1 LRLRDLVRKDLAEL
15 FVSRAWWLVL
25 TCIGLLTGATFI
37 QAVNTY
43 AEASG
48 IGGGAAAL
56 PQALSPLDGILVPTL
71 GAYDLAIM
79 LLFPFVAIRLVSAEK
94 SSSALKLMLQ
104 WPASR
109 GAHVASKAI
118 ALVIAWLVSLVPFA
132 IALIMWRSYGGHL
145 NAAETTNLLA
155 GYTLRYL
162 LTMSVACAAAAIM
175 TGAANAAVVVLALT
189 IGTWALDFLAAG
201 RGGFVQALASYTP
214 AALLRSFE
222 RGLLRADVSLV
233 LITLTVAFFNLTA
246 IFLDLGARTRSL
258 VKRTLMCVAIAIVFA
273 TAFSLVRT
281 SADVSE
287 NRRNSF
293 SEPDQRALANIRGP
307 LRLTI
312 YLASEDPRMND
323 FQNNVLIKL
332 NRSMRVE
339 ARYPLEGR
347 TGLFEDR
354 YGEIDYQLAGKSAT
368 NRSTTEE
375 IVLDTIYALAG
386 VTPPQRPESDYAGYP
401 LAKKPRG
408 AAWMFFVAWPIL
420 VVVVRVR
427 RYARDDT

>member
-1 LRLRDLVRKDLAEL
+1 LRLLDVIRKDLAEL
-15 FVSRAWWLVL
+15 FVSRAYWLVL
-25 TCIGLLTGATFI
+25 ASVGLLTGATFI

-56 PQALSPLDGILVPTL
+56 PQALSPLDGIFVPTL

-104 WPASR
+104 WPVSR

-118 ALVIAWLVSLVPFA
+118 VLVIAWLVSLVPFA

-145 NAAETTNLLA
+145 NAAETINLLA

-175 TGAANAAVVVLALT
+175 PGAANAAVVVLALT

-222 RGLLRADVSLV
+222 RGLVRADVSLV
-233 LITLTVAFFNLTA
+233 LITLTVTFFALTA
-246 IFLDLGARTRSL
+246 IFLDLGARTRTL
-258 VKRTLMCVAIAIVFA
+258 VARTVACLAIASVLA
-273 TAFSLVRT
+273 AAFSLVHP

-287 NRRNSF
+287 NHRNSF
-293 SEPDQRALANIRGP
+293 SEPDQRALAKIREP

-312 YLASEDPRMND
+312 YLAPEDPRMND
-323 FQNNVLIKL
+323 FQSNVLIKL
-332 NRSMRVE
+332 RRSMRVE
-339 ARYPLEGR
+339 AEYPLEGR
-347 TGLFEDR
+347 S
-354 YGEIDYQLAGKSAT
+354 LALLRL
-368 NRSTTEE
+368 RS
-375 IVLDTIYALAG
+375 
-386 VTPPQRPESDYAGYP
+386 
-401 LAKKPRG
+401 PRN
-408 AAWMFFVAWPIL
+408 AP
-420 VVVVRVR
+420 
-427 RYARDDT
+427 